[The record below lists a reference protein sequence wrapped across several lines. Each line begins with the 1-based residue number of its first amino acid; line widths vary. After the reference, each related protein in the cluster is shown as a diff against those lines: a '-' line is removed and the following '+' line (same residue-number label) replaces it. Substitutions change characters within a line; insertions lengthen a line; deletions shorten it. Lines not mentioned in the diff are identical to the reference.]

1 MHMLLKI
8 SRSTLFVVF
17 LAAQLPI
24 SLPAQLAPRVAAQET
39 RYEIPFEYTDGRMIV
54 VHGAIGGHK
63 NLQFVVDFGTT
74 VTLFDREYAPPQAA
88 GVKLEVTHFANSIH
102 STEVGIN
109 QLELGGMVI
118 PDFRAFL
125 VDLSQIP
132 AVPQGIAGVI
142 GLDVLQRQSVMV
154 DFAERRLVFGSAPS
168 GEHKVPLLKCEVGYA
183 VDAQW
188 KGTPVK
194 LALSTGVEVMT
205 LDQDRMKAKPI
216 KMPSL
221 KQGAMNTSLTVTP
234 VSFFETKDIRLSD
247 TKLEGQVVL
256 RKMGWPYP
264 GDELDGFLPLLAL
277 NADRV
282 TIDFEHSV
290 LSWEGTKLAK
300 ARTKQTNVPLQSF
313 TNR

>member
-1 MHMLLKI
+1 MLVKI
-8 SRSTLFVVF
+8 FRSTLFFVLF
-17 LAAQLPI
+17 AAQLPL
-24 SLPAQLAPRVAAQET
+24 SVTALPAQRAVAQET
-39 RYEIPFEYTDGRMIV
+39 RYEIPFDYADGHMIV
-54 VHGAIGGHK
+54 VHGGIGGRK

-74 VTLFDREYAPPQAA
+74 LTLIDREYAPAQAA
-88 GVKLEVTHFANSIH
+88 GEKLEVSHFASSVQ

-109 QLELGGMVI
+109 QLELGEMVI
-118 PDFRAFL
+118 PNFRAFL

-154 DFAERRLVFGSAPS
+154 DFAERRLVFGLAPS

-188 KGTPVK
+188 KGTAVK
-194 LALSTGVEVMT
+194 LALSTGVEVVT
-205 LDQDRMKAKPI
+205 LDQDRMKTKPI

-221 KQGAMNTSLTVTP
+221 KQGAVSTNVTVTP
-234 VSFFETKDIRLSD
+234 VSYFETKEMRLSD
-247 TKLEGQVVL
+247 TRLGGQGVL

-282 TIDFEHSV
+282 TIDFDHGV

-300 ARTKQTNVPLQSF
+300 AKTHQTNVPTQSF
-313 TNR
+313 TSH

>member
-8 SRSTLFVVF
+8 FRSTVFFVF
-17 LAAQLPI
+17 LATQLPI
-24 SLPAQLAPRVAAQET
+24 SVTALPASPSAPQET
-39 RYEIPFEYTDGRMIV
+39 RYEIPFDYSDGHMIV
-54 VHGAIGGHK
+54 VHGAIGGRT
-63 NLQFVVDFGTT
+63 NLQFIVDFGTT
-74 VTLFDREYAPPQAA
+74 LTLIDREYASAQAA
-88 GVKLEVTHFANSIH
+88 GEKLEVTHFANSIQ
-102 STEVGIN
+102 STDVGIS
-109 QLELGGMVI
+109 QLQLGEMVI

-132 AVPQGIAGVI
+132 AVPPGIAGVI

-154 DFAERRLVFGSAPS
+154 DFAEKRLVFGLAPG

-183 VDAQW
+183 VGAQW

-194 LALSTGVEVMT
+194 LVLSTGVEVVT
-205 LDQDRMKAKPI
+205 LDQDRMRTKPI

-221 KQGAMNTSLTVTP
+221 KHGATSTNLTVTP
-234 VSFFETKDIRLSD
+234 VSYFETKEMRLSD
-247 TKLEGQVVL
+247 TKLEGPGVL

-282 TIDFEHSV
+282 TIDFEHGV

-300 ARTKQTNVPLQSF
+300 ARTHQGNMPTQSF
-313 TNR
+313 TDH